1 MNEANNRQTAMENLR
16 VIRQVLDRT
25 DPSFHNLAP
34 AFRRMGLVWLLCALV
49 LLYIEGGDL
58 LGFLYPDRYPVLGLF
73 GGVGPGVCTGV
84 KVVLGVFLVV
94 QCILWRR
101 SRGSLGLSEQ
111 AERLLALWQIMLV
124 LYCLL
129 YVLMNVG
136 LWAVNN
142 HFYAAPPN
150 LDLGEPLG
158 ARWGDMIQVFGL
170 LKDLLPI
177 LFPALPFLLTGSYLG
192 DRRLL
197 ALGLVVLALY
207 VGAVG
212 AVLTTWVLGLN
223 TAVPWV
229 LGLVLVYPFLI
240 YLLPPVTL
248 LLVAWRLKGKK

>member
-49 LLYIEGGDL
+49 LLCMQECDVL
-58 LGFLYPDRYPVLGLF
+58 SFLYPNASIFGLF
-73 GGVGPGVCTGV
+73 GRVGPTVFTVV
-84 KVVLGVFLVV
+84 KVVLGAFLVV
-94 QCILWRR
+94 QCVLWRR
-101 SRGSLGLSEQ
+101 NRGSLGLSEQ

-142 HFYAAPPN
+142 HFYAVPPN

-170 LKDLLPI
+170 LKDMLPI